1 MKILNRFIN
10 PIAFFL
16 GIVTSAGFL
25 NYSGKELVNLLY
37 FLFFIVIV
45 PFFVSLFSLI
55 FKRAY
60 KKSSLAGVFFSLGAL
75 VSLVITISTRDIAF
89 GWATTLNIS
98 AKEFYHVLSYFAF
111 WKDFCKDCMPSLELV
126 KISRFSRLGGGVTQ
140 EQIKSAVKLGQWWKF
155 LAMSLLVYG
164 VFFRFLIYLMSLK
177 IKQKDILFLSDKK
190 EAEFKPLDSSYKN
203 IADIE
208 QLKTRDFRL
217 YGYYVDI
224 KNLNLTQNPKAKDIV
239 IAVKSYEPPVL
250 DFFDYL
256 DDIID
261 ENPNSNISLLMTGI
275 DKPKEKDVDIW
286 KRKLKELK
294 YDFIEVLS

>member
-1 MKILNRFIN
+1 VIL
-10 PIAFFL
+10 
-16 GIVTSAGFL
+16 SAGLL
-25 NYSGKELVNLLY
+25 NYSGKELVNVLF
-37 FLFFIVIV
+37 FLFFVVIV
-45 PFFVSLFSLI
+45 PFFISLFSFLFRI
-55 FKRAY
+55 SEKFSA
-60 KKSSLAGVFFSLGAL
+60 LLGVFFSLGAL
-75 VSLVITISTRDIAF
+75 VSLIVTISTRDIAF
-89 GWATTLNIS
+89 GWATTLDIS
-98 AKEFYHVLSYFAF
+98 PKEFYNFLSYFAF
-111 WKDFCKDCMPSLELV
+111 WKDICHECIPSQKLIE
-126 KISRFSRLGGGVTQ
+126 ISRFSRLGGALTKQ
-140 EQIKSAVKLGQWWKF
+140 QLLSATELGQWWKF
-155 LAMSLLVYG
+155 LAMSLFVYG
-164 VFFRFLIYLMSLK
+164 VLFRFLIYLLSLK
-177 IKQKDILFLSDKK
+177 RSSRLVEFVSNKN
-190 EAEFKPLDSSYKN
+190 EPEFKEIDSSYEKHSS
-203 IADIE
+203 AE
-208 QLKTRDFRL
+208 TLKGRDFRL